1 MDEINIEDLF
11 KSIPPIIFSSLFC
24 EKMRERDDLQNS
36 VSTRQAL
43 AIPKL
48 LVATCFRKSTTNLT
62 PEDYLRAAVIT
73 TAPEDQEIARSVV
86 MDILFPKLSMKQ
98 IELDLSTKKD
108 PSEKAMRKQPIIDQI
123 LEETQ
128 KNAYSGSISQELLD
142 GVVDFLGEMGSSMS
156 LLSDTED
163 PDGPK
168 EKTEL
173 DFFFDATANW
183 KSGTQPYKALVDY
196 LVDPTEILIKK
207 LQNLKELK
215 DYVGQKLI
223 SSINNIPTSA
233 LSAIPYTN
241 TADAILK
248 DSKNQIEK
256 TIAEHTLNQMK
267 EFEKSIQ
274 QMMQTNPESVAIVS
288 KALHDSGRLSW
299 KKHTELIEQAA
310 KNAKTSSEIYNLIKN
325 ANYLSKR
332 IKEQLFDILS
342 KDSTL
347 TKPLEMILSL
357 ENQLGQSL
365 SVDFIKQLLSSSD
378 VKDKISYQ
386 ALPAIPFYSKEIE
399 NTVVDSCNNQ
409 LAKLQEKSIPRK
421 FEELFHDIAD
431 ISSKVK
437 NPYYASSLD
446 KIRNAAANAW
456 MTSIHSKQSFLNTG
470 FSLVRQG
477 VKLNEQMMM
486 EYGQSIGCSVDELN
500 EMLYTDFESFL
511 KSIRNQSKDVFGYKN
526 SLQGLNLTQNQV
538 QMSNETALSHKNR
551 PALGALASEN
561 LSLAIKT
568 AQKMGAEDFLLSSL
582 SAGFGEDILR
592 QWFIFRDDI
601 PSVMRDKLKK
611 ILRKIVI
618 STAMDMARKKLGSAE
633 SGIMASSQ
641 TRPFKEGDELDLID
655 IEQTLENIISMGKN
669 SEQIIPDDFIVHDQ
683 RKGRIALVILLDIS
697 GSMTGK
703 ERLAYCSF
711 LITMLLSRLKE
722 QEIGIALF
730 ESDTHVLLE
739 VMDEKPEIDK
749 VIDELLEIRARG
761 GTVINRAL
769 TWAYDQFKKI
779 DEEQLYF
786 LVASD
791 FEFFYNI
798 RNHKD
803 FKGLQKL
810 SPKTYLIAPGVS
822 INNWELK
829 QWEKAFKANVVQ
841 IHNEKEIIDTVC
853 KIISNR

>member
-1 MDEINIEDLF
+1 M
-11 KSIPPIIFSSLFC
+11 
-24 EKMRERDDLQNS
+24 
-36 VSTRQAL
+36 
-43 AIPKL
+43 
-48 LVATCFRKSTTNLT
+48 
-62 PEDYLRAAVIT
+62 
-73 TAPEDQEIARSVV
+73 
-86 MDILFPKLSMKQ
+86 
-98 IELDLSTKKD
+98 
-108 PSEKAMRKQPIIDQI
+108 
-123 LEETQ
+123 
-128 KNAYSGSISQELLD
+128 
-142 GVVDFLGEMGSSMS
+142 
-156 LLSDTED
+156 
-163 PDGPK
+163 
-168 EKTEL
+168 
-173 DFFFDATANW
+173 
-183 KSGTQPYKALVDY
+183 
-196 LVDPTEILIKK
+196 DPTEILIKK

-399 NTVVDSCNNQ
+399 NAVVDSCNNQ

-437 NPYYASSLD
+437 NPYYTSSLD

>member
-1 MDEINIEDLF
+1 
-11 KSIPPIIFSSLFC
+11 
-24 EKMRERDDLQNS
+24 MRERDDLQNS